1 MLHLYPEMKDR
12 DNEDEV
18 LEHFCFVLA
27 VKEGREGA
35 LRRIKVLEPSEIVI
49 QFFSQAYPS
58 ACLLIH
64 TVKQNHKLQGEK
76 GKSRKLCV
84 ICTVLCMLAC
94 MYQTLCKL
102 PTSPK
107 WTV

>member
-12 DNEDEV
+12 DNEDEI

-27 VKEGREGA
+27 VKGGREGA

-58 ACLLIH
+58 ACLLVH

-76 GKSRKLCV
+76 GKSAAENYVVYCAS
-84 ICTVLCMLAC
+84 MH
-94 MYQTLCKL
+94 QTLCKL
-102 PTSPK
+102 PTPHK
-107 WTV
+107 WTA